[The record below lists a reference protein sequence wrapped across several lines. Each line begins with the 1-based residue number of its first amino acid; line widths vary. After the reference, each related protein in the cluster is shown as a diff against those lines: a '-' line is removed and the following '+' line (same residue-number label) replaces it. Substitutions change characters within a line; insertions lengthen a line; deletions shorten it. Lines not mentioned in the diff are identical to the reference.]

1 MTQPKMAMKKATEP
15 SNYQSGFC
23 GIGSHENSKAVSPS
37 GKPLKTC
44 PVGGR
49 IDMITVGDRNLG
61 EAVCECDCHTM
72 SRKMEEMSGVKFPA
86 RNSIK
91 DSSPLSTLG
100 LLRGHGAGTDGHKG
114 PGTVDDGRPTVTVA
128 SGARFAETPTG
139 RAARG
144 QLEEQ
149 VRYAVCTQVKAAGHE
164 MIAIL
169 GLTPKLIGDIIN
181 REDPP
186 SSGAIYAVL
195 KRWDSANLIDMAE
208 SPVRFVRF
216 TDRGKRDLFK

>member
-1 MTQPKMAMKKATEP
+1 MTQPKLMKKTTAET

-23 GIGSHENSKAVSPS
+23 GIGSHENSKNKSPS
-37 GKPLKTC
+37 GKSLRTC

-49 IDMITVGDRNLG
+49 FDTIVHGDRNLG
-61 EAVCECDCHTM
+61 ETLCECTCHDM
-72 SRKMEEMSGVKFPA
+72 SRQMEVMSGVKFPA
-86 RNSIK
+86 YNSIK
-91 DSSPLSTLG
+91 ASGPLSGLG
-100 LLRGHGAGTDGHKG
+100 LLSGVGTGTDGGKAAG
-114 PGTVDDGRPTVTVA
+114 SVDGGRPTVVVA
-128 SGARFAETPTG
+128 SGARFVETPSG

-149 VRYAVCTQVKAAGHE
+149 VRFAVCTQVRAAGDD

-181 REDPP
+181 KENPP

-195 KRWDSANLIDMAE
+195 KRWDGANLIDMAE